1 MRAKKRF
8 TAGLLALLLL
18 LLCATAALAAGG
30 VPGAVLRA
38 RDGVVRIFSYQGKI
52 GFSGTG
58 FALSNDS
65 AGAVILTNYHVVDGC
80 SAYELYYD
88 GNGPVELEIV
98 AVSETQD
105 LCVLRAGRKLKGLKP
120 LPLANGVSSGEAVYA
135 LGYPGAADELSL
147 QMMTTKEEMTVSN
160 GIVSAIQDAGG
171 VGNGSRRVKLVQTNT
186 DISHGNSGGPML
198 NEKGQVVGVSTLSM
212 NDFSV
217 SGINGAVHV
226 DEVRSFL
233 DVQGIR
239 YQKGGADLLL
249 LILVI
254 VLALAAAAL
263 VTLFVVLR
271 RRESRA
277 AKAQEAAR
285 GQAFPAPQAAVPV
298 GAPPV
303 WSGTEPQPPQD
314 GTARRETAAMPGPQP
329 PMETAPAPVQ
339 NRWAAA
345 PSGNVP
351 PAPVQGTPA
360 AQPPPSPAAAIPAA
374 SFTAARAPA
383 GGYGESS
390 MPQNVHL
397 YTAAPPAPRAAQAAP
412 AAVPAGPELAP
423 APRRRRRWVLPVVL
437 TLSVLLLAGGGFAWY
452 TWDAYTDLQDAWGY
466 KNYAQVMLCY
476 RRAPWVETWAGSEPK
491 LYSEA
496 MVHVEN
502 YELEEAIG
510 LFQQLDGYADSEK
523 QIQLAQNYLK
533 AEGYP
538 ERSIVSKYTLFQE
551 LGNYLDSQKKVA
563 ALQQQIYKKGVA
575 KVENEEFY
583 DAEVYFEVLPQDYE
597 DTGFY
602 TILLQNYDDVIRT
615 GDPDYCYTF
624 AVGCQ
629 VAGMDVPYILTDTYL
644 DEFMRGYWATSNGW
658 WVEKIEGHYDTNIG
672 IRGAYYF
679 EKSGMYTERGRVVE
693 FRFLDAD
700 HMRLIYNGYYY
711 DMTRY

>member
-1 MRAKKRF
+1 
-8 TAGLLALLLL
+8 
-18 LLCATAALAAGG
+18 
-30 VPGAVLRA
+30 
-38 RDGVVRIFSYQGKI
+38 
-52 GFSGTG
+52 
-58 FALSNDS
+58 
-65 AGAVILTNYHVVDGC
+65 
-80 SAYELYYD
+80 
-88 GNGPVELEIV
+88 
-98 AVSETQD
+98 
-105 LCVLRAGRKLKGLKP
+105 
-120 LPLANGVSSGEAVYA
+120 
-135 LGYPGAADELSL
+135 
-147 QMMTTKEEMTVSN
+147 MMTTKEEMTVSN

-277 AKAQEAAR
+277 AAAR

-329 PMETAPAPVQ
+329 PMETAPAPLQ

-437 TLSVLLLAGGGFAWY
+437 ALSVLLLAGGGFAWY

-466 KNYAQVMLCY
+466 KNYAQVVLCY

-510 LFQQLDGYADSEK
+510 LFQQLDGYVIEK

-551 LGNYLDSQKKVA
+551 LGKFWTARKRWRPYSSRS
-563 ALQQQIYKKGVA
+563 IKKGS
-575 KVENEEFY
+575 
-583 DAEVYFEVLPQDYE
+583 Q
-597 DTGFY
+597 
-602 TILLQNYDDVIRT
+602 R
-615 GDPDYCYTF
+615 
-624 AVGCQ
+624 
-629 VAGMDVPYILTDTYL
+629 
-644 DEFMRGYWATSNGW
+644 
-658 WVEKIEGHYDTNIG
+658 
-672 IRGAYYF
+672 
-679 EKSGMYTERGRVVE
+679 
-693 FRFLDAD
+693 
-700 HMRLIYNGYYY
+700 
-711 DMTRY
+711 